1 MKRMIE
7 LDDFIDALV
16 KAKELLKVAEQWE
29 ARLAS
34 FKDQETR
41 LTASIAELTRGH
53 LSLKASVQ
61 ETTKE
66 VAQAIQQQRDEMES
80 ALATRRAEQ
89 DRAMQEITQSVME
102 AARQSKAAIAKAKA
116 DELAAQD
123 QAKTA
128 RQQLADI
135 QSALA
140 QAKAD
145 AKKMAVLAGS

>member
-16 KAKELLKVAEQWE
+16 KAKELLKLSEQWE

-34 FKDQETR
+34 FKDQEAR
-41 LTASIAELTRGH
+41 LTASIAELTGEH
-53 LSLKASVQ
+53 LRLKASVQ
-61 ETTKE
+61 ETAKA
-66 VAQAIQQQRDEMES
+66 VAQAIQQQRDEMERTM
-80 ALATRRAEQ
+80 ATRRAEQ
-89 DRAMQEITQSVME
+89 DRAVQEIAQSVID
-102 AARQSKAAIAKAKA
+102 ATRQSKAAIAKAKT
-116 DELAAQD
+116 DEQVAQ
-123 QAKTA
+123 AHANTA